1 MDLGL
6 EESASRDSRK
16 MVCVQ
21 VSGSVVPGRGPLAS
35 PWAFPLQPPQP
46 CPFSSEQI
54 LAQRVR
60 LAQPGGSWAKLATV
74 FLRGWLQ
81 WDLLPL
87 PPRVAAAPDTP
98 QASSSPP
105 PTHPPT
111 LFPLPEAE
119 VTGSPGLGWGCH
131 HLAVGEEAG
140 PWGLLS

>member
-1 MDLGL
+1 MCKSQALL
-6 EESASRDSRK
+6 FQEE
-16 MVCVQ
+16 
-21 VSGSVVPGRGPLAS
+21 GPQHS
-35 PWAFPLQPPQP
+35 PRPFHCSLLSPAPSPPNP
-46 CPFSSEQI
+46 PEQQ

-87 PPRVAAAPDTP
+87 PPRIAAAPDTP
-98 QASSSPP
+98 QASSNPP
-105 PTHPPT
+105 PTSFPP
-111 LFPLPEAE
+111 PEAE